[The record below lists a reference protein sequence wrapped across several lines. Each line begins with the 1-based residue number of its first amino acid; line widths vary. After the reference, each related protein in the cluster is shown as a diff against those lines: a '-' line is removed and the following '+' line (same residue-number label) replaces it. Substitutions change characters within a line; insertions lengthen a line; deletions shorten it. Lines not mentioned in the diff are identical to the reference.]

1 MLAHRRVRKIHISTY
16 WNHVCSSRVERHY
29 QAPALAAIL
38 RHCRH
43 ARQSLSAVMLGVK
56 VAHYLTEAGKAYD
69 DAAFLLRHRQ
79 PD

>member
-69 DAAFLLRHRQ
+69 DAALLLRHRQ